1 MSRVKWE
8 DVNGLGDIDYII
20 DVIKNN
26 QDDDEVAHSIEDDL
40 REWFIEYVRDNS
52 SDIYLSDA
60 AALVLST
67 NNIEFARWCA

>member
-8 DVNGLGDIDYII
+8 DVKGLGDIDHVI

-26 QDDDEVAHSIEDDL
+26 QFDDEVAHSIEDDL